1 MAKIAVLIPAY
12 NEAVGI
18 AKVIEDYRNAIPSAE
33 IFVYDNNST
42 DATVELARRAGAQVQ
57 REPRQG
63 KGNVLRAMFRD
74 IDADVYLMTDADNTY
89 PASSAQKMVDLVLNQ
104 KVDMVIGDRLSTSY
118 FNENKRSFH
127 NFGNRLVRSLINF
140 LFKSN
145 LGDIM
150 TGARAFSYQF
160 VKTFPVLSRG
170 FEIETEMTIHALDK
184 NMLIAQIPVEY
195 RDRAPG
201 DQSKLNTTADGI
213 RVLKMIFLLL
223 KEYKPLFFFGILTAL
238 FGVAGLVA
246 VAIPTFEFWATGYV
260 SKVPT
265 LMGGILLLLI
275 ALLSFTTGLILD
287 VVARK
292 SRQQF
297 ELSLN
302 FIRALGLHRDIEDAL
317 GSDGRKQFNELK
329 RT

>member
-12 NEAVGI
+12 NEAIGI
-18 AKVIEDYRNAIPSAE
+18 AKVIADYRLALPNAE
-33 IFVYDNNST
+33 IWVYDNNSSDST
-42 DATVELARRAGAQVQ
+42 AELARQAGARVGF
-57 REPRQG
+57 EPRRG

-74 IDADVYLMTDADNTY
+74 IDADVYIMTDADNTY
-89 PASSAQKMVDLVLNQ
+89 PATNAQKMVDLVLER

-127 NFGNRLVRSLINF
+127 NFGNRLVRWLINF
-140 LFKSN
+140 LFKSD
-145 LGDIM
+145 LRDIM
-150 TGARAFSYQF
+150 TGSRAFSYQF

-170 FEIETEMTIHALDK
+170 FEIETEMSIHALDK
-184 NMLIAQIPVEY
+184 NMLIAQVPIDY
-195 RDRAPG
+195 QDRAPG

-223 KEYKPLFFFGILTAL
+223 KEYKPLFFFGIVTAL
-238 FGVAGLVA
+238 FGLAGLIA
-246 VAIPTFEFWATGYV
+246 VAIPTFEFWATGFV

-265 LMGGILLLLI
+265 LMGGILLILV

-297 ELSLN
+297 EFNLN
-302 FIRALGLHRDIEDAL
+302 LVRMLQDHP
-317 GSDGRKQFNELK
+317 SDGANG
-329 RT
+329 

>member
-1 MAKIAVLIPAY
+1 LIPAY

-18 AKVIEDYRNAIPSAE
+18 AQVIADYRAAIPTAE
-33 IFVYDNNST
+33 IYVYDNNST
-42 DATVELARRAGAQVQ
+42 DATAELARRAGAQVAH
-57 REPRQG
+57 EPRQG
-63 KGNVLRAMFRD
+63 KGNVLRSMFRD

-89 PASSAQKMVDLVLNQ
+89 PPSSAQKMVDLVLNQ
-104 KVDMVIGDRLSTSY
+104 KADMVVGDRLSTSY
-118 FNENKRSFH
+118 FDENKRSFH
-127 NFGNRLVRSLINF
+127 NFGNRLVRWLINF
-140 LFKSN
+140 LFKSD
-145 LGDIM
+145 LRDIM
-150 TGARAFSYQF
+150 TGARALSYQF

-184 NMLIAQIPVEY
+184 NMLIAQIPIEY

-201 DQSKLNTTADGI
+201 DQSKLDTTADGF

-223 KEYKPLFFFGILTAL
+223 KEYKPLFFFGIITAI
-238 FGVAGLVA
+238 FGLAGLIA
-246 VAIPTFEFWATGYV
+246 VSIPTLEFWATGYV

-302 FIRALGLHRDIEDAL
+302 LIRELNRP
-317 GSDGRKQFNELK
+317 GSADQSRGPAR
-329 RT
+329 

>member
-1 MAKIAVLIPAY
+1 MTKIAVLIPAY

-18 AKVIEDYRNAIPSAE
+18 AQVIEDYRRAIPTAE
-33 IFVYDNNST
+33 IYVYDNNST
-42 DATVELARRAGAQVQ
+42 DATAELARRAGAQVT

-63 KGNVLRAMFRD
+63 KGNVLRSMFRN

-89 PASSAQKMVDLVLNQ
+89 PPSSAQQMIDLVLNQ
-104 KVDMVIGDRLSTSY
+104 KADMVVGDRLSTSY
-118 FNENKRSFH
+118 FDVNQRSFH
-127 NFGNRLVRSLINF
+127 NFGNRLVRWLINF
-140 LFKSN
+140 LFKSD
-145 LGDIM
+145 LRDIM

-201 DQSKLNTTADGI
+201 DQSKLNTTSDGI
-213 RVLKMIFLLL
+213 RVMKMIFLLL
-223 KEYKPLFFFGILTAL
+223 KEYKPLFFFGIITAI
-238 FGVAGLVA
+238 FGLAGLVA
-246 VAIPTFEFWATGYV
+246 VWIPILEFWSFGFV
-260 SKVPT
+260 FKVPT

-297 ELSLN
+297 ELNLN
-302 FIRALGLHRDIEDAL
+302 LIQELNHLRSANDA
-317 GSDGRKQFNELK
+317 SRVVKDK
-329 RT
+329 R